1 MKWIDYKIER
11 YRQLRWLYNTERNW
25 INRNE
30 EK

>member
-25 INRNE
+25 INRK